1 MQSIG
6 MVYQHRIATMMTIRW
21 TMRTCSMT
29 TTQTKQ
35 MSNATKELYPL
46 SREQAKLINNLIHKE
61 LLEYKHVNNSGDG
74 CLFSLLNSTLT
85 SMDNPQKIE
94 RSSEGS

>member
-1 MQSIG
+1 
-6 MVYQHRIATMMTIRW
+6 
-21 TMRTCSMT
+21 MT

-46 SREQAKLINNLIHKE
+46 SREQAKLINNLLHRE
-61 LLEYKHVNNSGDG
+61 LLEYKHVKNTGDG
-74 CLFSLLNSTLT
+74 CLSSLLNSTLT

>member
-1 MQSIG
+1 
-6 MVYQHRIATMMTIRW
+6 MVIDITRD
-21 TMRTCSMT
+21 
-29 TTQTKQ
+29 
-35 MSNATKELYPL
+35 E
-46 SREQAKLINNLIHKE
+46 AKLLSTLIHKE
-61 LLEYKHVNNSGDG
+61 LLEYKHVKNTGDG

>member
-1 MQSIG
+1 
-6 MVYQHRIATMMTIRW
+6 
-21 TMRTCSMT
+21 MT

-61 LLEYKHVNNSGDG
+61 LLEYKHVNKPGDG

-85 SMDNPQKIE
+85 TMDNPQKIE

>member
-1 MQSIG
+1 
-6 MVYQHRIATMMTIRW
+6 
-21 TMRTCSMT
+21 MT

-46 SREQAKLINNLIHKE
+46 SREQAKLINNLLHKE
-61 LLEYKHVNNSGDG
+61 LLEYKHVKNTGDG

-85 SMDNPQKIE
+85 SMGNPQEFK
-94 RSSEGS
+94 RTSEGS

>member
-1 MQSIG
+1 
-6 MVYQHRIATMMTIRW
+6 
-21 TMRTCSMT
+21 MT

-46 SREQAKLINNLIHKE
+46 SREQAKLINNLLHKE
-61 LLEYKHVNNSGDG
+61 LLEYKHVKNTGDG

-85 SMDNPQKIE
+85 SMDNPQKFE
-94 RSSEGS
+94 RTSKGS

>member
-1 MQSIG
+1 
-6 MVYQHRIATMMTIRW
+6 
-21 TMRTCSMT
+21 MT

-61 LLEYKHVNNSGDG
+61 LLEYKHVNKPGDG
-74 CLFSLLNSTLT
+74 CLFSLLESTLT
-85 SMDNPQKIE
+85 SMGNPEKIE

>member
-1 MQSIG
+1 
-6 MVYQHRIATMMTIRW
+6 MM
-21 TMRTCSMT
+21 

-46 SREQAKLINNLIHKE
+46 SREQAKLINNLLHKE
-61 LLEYKHVNNSGDG
+61 LLEYKHVKNTGDG